1 VASPTRTD
9 PQRTRA
15 DRRPSQAFGV
25 GPLTDHPVVVAL
37 LYVADGA
44 ALAALAAG
52 TLALDRWLGPDR
64 TPSWLQVDTSVA
76 QALTTGFGT
85 SLLFVISVG
94 FMVGMYAL
102 PMSAEPLSARVRRRS
117 LADPVQRHER
127 RCKRRPALPDC
138 RFRRSTRS
146 RRHRRDT
153 AASPGLHR

>member
-1 VASPTRTD
+1 MGSPTRTD

-44 ALAALAAG
+44 ALAAG
-52 TLALDRWLGPDR
+52 TLALDRWLGSDR

-85 SLLFVISVG
+85 SQLFLISVA
-94 FMVGMYAL
+94 FRVWMWPAQ
-102 PMSAEPLSARVRRRS
+102 MSANRCPPASS
-117 LADPVQRHER
+117 WLAEGHCSVS
-127 RCKRRPALPDC
+127 RPASL
-138 RFRRSTRS
+138 RSS
-146 RRHRRDT
+146 
-153 AASPGLHR
+153 

>member
-1 VASPTRTD
+1 VGSPTRTD

-44 ALAALAAG
+44 ALAAG
-52 TLALDRWLGPDR
+52 TLALDRWLGSDR

-85 SLLFVISVG
+85 SQLFLISVA
-94 FMVGMYAL
+94 FRVWMWPAQ
-102 PMSAEPLSARVRRRS
+102 MSAEPLSTRQQLARRKS
-117 LADPVQRHER
+117 LFGQP
-127 RCKRRPALPDC
+127 
-138 RFRRSTRS
+138 S
-146 RRHRRDT
+146 REPPELVKPT
-153 AASPGLHR
+153 A